1 MTRRYGDP
9 SWNGP
14 ESAAT
19 SSAKQAS
26 RRSALRRA
34 AQSPRTSR
42 LPVIEL
48 AGVELHAITERQTI
62 DHVMAELDDGRG
74 GVVVTPN
81 LDYVRR
87 CTRDLQ
93 FHALVSEADLAVP
106 DGMPLIWASRLAG
119 TPLPERVAGSNLIS
133 TLNAA
138 AAKKG
143 RTVFFLGGNAGA
155 AEGAV
160 AVLKQRHPDLN
171 VVGIHFP
178 PFGFDKSPKMW
189 ADMCE
194 VLVRTSPDIVF
205 VALGAPKQ
213 EVTIAK
219 LQPLLPG
226 AWWVGVGNSFSFL
239 AGQVQRAPRWMQ
251 VTGLEWVHR
260 LCQEPSKLWKRY
272 LVAGVPFA
280 MGLLASS
287 ASTGIPTRLRRW
299 RYGLPPIAQPNADL
313 SIESPTDE
321 PERSPAAD
329 RVRLDRDASENG
341 SDVAAETDGR
351 AREPFGGPDGPSDSA
366 TAGGRSSGEPDTSL
380 KSTSTGVGTATL
392 EAPAAVA
399 SPTTA
404 RSGRLAGRSSDQ
416 IFQRLRAMILLGGS
430 VRPSPL
436 SAATGRSVLDLP
448 LDADESILNFWL
460 AQAGEVAKLA
470 GLERLPVRVLV
481 NHAAREP
488 TTAAERYF
496 GSFRVEKDLSEYRG
510 TGGVLRDVAA
520 DYADDDYILVAN
532 ACQVLLD
539 PLTAIAA
546 TLAKQGGDVNLIVH
560 DDGTPSGV
568 QLLSCKTV
576 RQIGHNGYHD
586 MKEQAL
592 PRIAAEFD
600 VRAVRRRRPTGLPIR
615 ALEDYVQALRLYH
628 RRKKG
633 KALVTD
639 PLSEDWAPS
648 FSLIEPGA
656 TVHPSARVHDSV
668 VLAGSTV
675 EAGAVV
681 VRSLVCGES
690 TVTAERT
697 VVDQYVTAAPRGH
710 LPPIPV
716 AAAW

>member
-9 SWNGP
+9 SWNVP
-14 ESAAT
+14 ESAAAA
-19 SSAKQAS
+19 SAKKVS

-34 AQSPRTSR
+34 AQSARTSR

-62 DHVMAELDDGRG
+62 AHIMAELDDGRG

-87 CTRDLQ
+87 CNKDLQ
-93 FHALVSEADLAVP
+93 FHAMVSEADLAVP

-133 TLNAA
+133 SINAA
-138 AAKKG
+138 AAERGKK
-143 RTVFFLGGNAGA
+143 VFFLGGNPGA
-155 AEGAV
+155 ADGAV
-160 AVLKQRHPDLN
+160 AVLKQRHPNLD
-171 VVGIHFP
+171 VVGTHFP
-178 PFGFDKSPKMW
+178 PFGFDKNPKMW

-219 LQPLLPG
+219 LQQLLPN
-226 AWWVGVGNSFSFL
+226 AWWIGVGNSFSFL

-260 LCQEPSKLWKRY
+260 LVQEPSKLWKRY
-272 LVAGVPFA
+272 LVSGVPFA
-280 MGLLASS
+280 AGLLASS
-287 ASTGIPTRLRRW
+287 TIVGVPNRLRRW
-299 RYGLPPIAQPNADL
+299 RYGLPVAAQPNADL
-313 SIESPTDE
+313 TLDPTSNGSTATKPPVKSVAPSGNGASVSRNGRPSFAEATNAVD
-321 PERSPAAD
+321 AAG
-329 RVRLDRDASENG
+329 DASGDVQATG
-341 SDVAAETDGR
+341 SSVPAFDGLTGS
-351 AREPFGGPDGPSDSA
+351 AGGA
-366 TAGGRSSGEPDTSL
+366 TA
-380 KSTSTGVGTATL
+380 VL
-392 EAPAAVA
+392 EAPAAAVA
-399 SPTTA
+399 APAVQRSA
-404 RSGRLAGRSSDQ
+404 RLSGRTADQ
-416 IFQRLRAMILLGGS
+416 IYPRLRAMILLGGS

-448 LDADESILNFWL
+448 LDTNESILNFWL

-470 GLERLPVRVLV
+470 GLEKLPVRVLV
-481 NHAAREP
+481 NQAAREP
-488 TTAAERYF
+488 TTADEKYF

-539 PLTAIAA
+539 PLTVIVA
-546 TLAKQGGDVNLIVH
+546 TLAKQGGDVNLIAH

-568 QLLSCKTV
+568 QLLACKTV

-592 PRIAAEFD
+592 PKIAGEFD

-639 PLSEDWAPS
+639 PLAEDWTPS
-648 FSLIEPGA
+648 FSLIEDGA
-656 TVHPSARVHDSV
+656 SVHSSARIHDSV

-675 EAGAVV
+675 EAGSVV

-690 TVTAERT
+690 TVQAERT
-697 VVDQYVTAAPRGH
+697 VVDQYVTAAPKGH

>member
-1 MTRRYGDP
+1 MPMTRRYGDP
-9 SWNGP
+9 SWNVP
-14 ESAAT
+14 ESAAAL
-19 SSAKQAS
+19 SARQAS
-26 RRSALRRA
+26 RRSPIRRE
-34 AQSPRTSR
+34 AQSPRTRR

-62 DHVMAELDDGRG
+62 DHIMAELDDGRG

-87 CTRDLQ
+87 CNRDLQ
-93 FHALVSEADLAVP
+93 FHAMVSEADLAVA

-138 AAKKG
+138 AARRGK
-143 RTVFFLGGNAGA
+143 TVFFLGGNPGA
-155 AEGAV
+155 ADGAV
-160 AVLKQRHPDLN
+160 AVLKSRHPDLQ
-171 VVGIHFP
+171 VLGTHFP
-178 PFGFDKSPKMW
+178 PFGFDKNPKMW

-194 VLVRTSPDIVF
+194 VLIRTAPDIVF

-219 LQPLLPG
+219 LQPLLPN

-272 LVAGVPFA
+272 LVSGVPFA
-280 MGLLASS
+280 MGLLASA
-287 ASTGIPTRLRRW
+287 ASTGLPNRLRRW
-299 RYGLPPIAQPNADL
+299 RYGLPTAARPDADL
-313 SIESPTDE
+313 TIDVTAGNGTTAGNRLGDGLTLPTADQ
-321 PERSPAAD
+321 PATDLAAD
-329 RVRLDRDASENG
+329 DA
-341 SDVAAETDGR
+341 AATEGNAAPSPEET
-351 AREPFGGPDGPSDSA
+351 SA
-366 TAGGRSSGEPDTSL
+366 
-380 KSTSTGVGTATL
+380 
-392 EAPAAVA
+392 APAAA
-399 SPTTA
+399 PTG
-404 RSGRLAGRSSDQ
+404 RSGRMAGRSADQ

-448 LDADESILNFWL
+448 LDQGESILNFWL
-460 AQAGEVAKLA
+460 AQADEVAKLA
-470 GLERLPVRVLV
+470 GLDKLPVRVLV

-496 GSFRVEKDLSEYRG
+496 GAFRVERDLSEYRG

-539 PLTAIAA
+539 PLTVIAA
-546 TLAKQGGDVNLIVH
+546 TLAKQGGDVNLITH

-568 QLLSCKTV
+568 QLLACKTV

-592 PRIAAEFD
+592 PKIAAEFE

-628 RRKKG
+628 RRKSG
-633 KALVTD
+633 KPLVTD
-639 PLSEDWAPS
+639 PLAEDWAPS
-648 FSLIEPGA
+648 FAIIEAGA
-656 TVHPSARVHDSV
+656 TVHPTARVHDSV

-675 EAGAVV
+675 EAGAVA
-681 VRSLVCGES
+681 VRSLVCGEA
-690 TVTAERT
+690 TVAADRT
-697 VVDQYVTAAPRGH
+697 VVDQYVTVAPRGH